1 MTAAMGKQIKER
13 LREHSADDLAL
24 MVEWVTGCRCSA
36 KECRACSWLQ
46 PKGYTHPKTY
56 LRPDNCSEYLDLAK
70 QAGATTPTSTSEPM
84 DWTESDAA
92 RLVVQ
97 RVLDSAAEL
106 HHRDERILWLAKRT
120 ITHIGKRAAWR
131 GKGSTVEWISAWR
144 KEWPASVAAY
154 EQKQQQAGAAK

>member
-1 MTAAMGKQIKER
+1 
-13 LREHSADDLAL
+13 
-24 MVEWVTGCRCSA
+24 
-36 KECRACSWLQ
+36 
-46 PKGYTHPKTY
+46 
-56 LRPDNCSEYLDLAK
+56 
-70 QAGATTPTSTSEPM
+70 M